1 MDEDVGADDVTQAD
15 ARSGFE
21 QVFGVSEEQ
30 LRASGID
37 RQEYVR
43 ETLDEWREDPALRA
57 EHLPGYPG
65 SAILRREW
73 VRGLTRGWVLIFL
86 GFVPLLIFALTQHDH
101 VVHLIAGGVAIAAL
115 IVVIVVIG
123 RTVPARRRYIRAC
136 RQEGIDPNDWQRR
149 RR

>member
-1 MDEDVGADDVTQAD
+1 MDGDVGANDVTQAD
-15 ARSGFE
+15 GRSGFE

-57 EHLPGYPG
+57 EHLPGTE
-65 SAILRREW
+65 SAILRSEW
-73 VRGLTRGWVLIFL
+73 VRGLTRGWVSIFL
-86 GFVPLLIFALTQHDH
+86 GFVPLLVFALTQHDH
-101 VVHLIAGGVAIAAL
+101 VVHLIAGGVAIAAVV
-115 IVVIVVIG
+115 VVIVVIG
-123 RTVPARRRYIRAC
+123 RTVPARRRYVRAC